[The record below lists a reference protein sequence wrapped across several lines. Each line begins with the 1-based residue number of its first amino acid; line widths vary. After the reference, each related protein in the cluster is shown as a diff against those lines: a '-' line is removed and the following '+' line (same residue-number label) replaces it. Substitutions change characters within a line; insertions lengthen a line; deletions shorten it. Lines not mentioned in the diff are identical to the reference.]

1 MELRHLRYFVT
12 VAEELNFSKAALRL
26 HTAQPSLSQQIK
38 DLEKRLGIQLFNR
51 TKRKVELTSEGESF
65 LPYAQST
72 LLQADLTIQKT
83 QKVANELSNCL
94 SISFGPVAEL
104 KIFPNI
110 LPSLRFDYPDLKLNL
125 QSMNEIQQ
133 QKALEAG
140 QIDIGFIRENLT
152 GPDLR
157 SCLLFREKL
166 IFLLPKTHP
175 LCRYETIP
183 IRALDHEALI
193 IASVEH
199 APTLHRSVMHF
210 AKQHNIKFNFIQH
223 AGNILFNINSVNMG
237 LGCAILPSY
246 IEPMIKNHPNI
257 AIRSLEIEPPL
268 IDLFMS
274 YNTKNNQKNIEIFI
288 NAIQNKKF
296 QQLS

>member
-38 DLEKRLGIQLFNR
+38 DLEQRLGIQLFNR
-51 TKRKVELTSEGESF
+51 TKRKVELTAEGQAF
-65 LPYAQST
+65 LPYAQAT

-83 QKVANELSNCL
+83 QKVANELNNCL
-94 SISFGPVAEL
+94 SISFGPVAEI

-110 LPSLRFDYPDLKLNL
+110 LPGLRFDYPDLKINL
-125 QSMNEIQQ
+125 QSMNEIEQ
-133 QKALEAG
+133 QKALESG
-140 QIDIGFIRENLT
+140 RIDIGFVRENIHRT
-152 GPDLR
+152 DLN
-157 SCLLFREKL
+157 SILLFREKM

-175 LCRYETIP
+175 LCKYERIP
-183 IRALDHEALI
+183 IRALEHEALI
-193 IASVEH
+193 IASPEH

-210 AKQHNIKFNFIQH
+210 AKQNNIKFNFIQH

-237 LGCAILPSY
+237 LGCAILPNY
-246 IEPMIKNHPNI
+246 IESMVKNHANI
-257 AIRSLEIEPPL
+257 EIRELEVELPL
-268 IDLFMS
+268 MDLFMC
-274 YNTKNNQKNIEIFI
+274 YNTKNNQKNIELFI

-296 QQLS
+296 QSLY

>member
-51 TKRKVELTSEGESF
+51 TKRKVELTVEGEAF

-72 LLQADLTIQKT
+72 LLQAELTIQKT
-83 QKVANELSNCL
+83 QKVANELNNCL
-94 SISFGPVAEL
+94 SIGFGPVAEL

-125 QSMNEIQQ
+125 QSMNEIEQ
-133 QKALEAG
+133 QKALESG
-140 QIDIGFIRENLT
+140 QIDIGFVRENLNA
-152 GPDLR
+152 PDLR
-157 SCLLFREKL
+157 SQLLFREKM

-175 LCRYETIP
+175 LCKYDVIP
-183 IRALDHEALI
+183 LQALNNEALV

-210 AKQHNIKFNFIQH
+210 AKQNNIKFNFIQH
-223 AGNILFNINSVNMG
+223 AGNILFNVNSVNMG

-246 IEPMIKNHPNI
+246 IEPMALNHTNI
-257 AIRSLEIEPPL
+257 AVRRLEIEPPL
-268 IDLFMS
+268 LDLFVS
-274 YNTKNNQKNIEIFI
+274 YNTKNNQKNIELFI
-288 NAIQNKKF
+288 NAILNKKF
-296 QQLS
+296 PQLY